1 PANPG
6 EPYKSTAGP
15 QSRHLLELTMKSS
28 CLLAIAFVT
37 LIAAEDSGALGG
49 FPTSINGNLGV
60 VGSGYGDMY
69 GGKIKEGVYGVGG
82 RVGGNV
88 GLVGSAGLGRKRRQA
103 AALNGA
109 SASAGAVASGP
120 DAFSVAGA
128 AAGTGSLSF
137 GGWPGIPT
145 VAPPS
150 VPAATAK
157 PCPKRRRRTAV

>member
-1 PANPG
+1 MNTFCILVIVCG
-6 EPYKSTAGP
+6 S
-15 QSRHLLELTMKSS
+15 
-28 CLLAIAFVT
+28 

-82 RVGGNV
+82 RVGGNM

-103 AALNGA
+103 AALNTA

-120 DAFSVAGA
+120 DAFSMAGA

-145 VAPPS
+145 VAPPA
-150 VPAATAK
+150 PAATAK
-157 PCPKRRRRTAV
+157 PCPKRRRRTVVMGHRKAHRKNALHNIEKNG